1 MLCSEIDILVES
13 LERVRNELNALQ
25 KDYGENERLFKEKD
39 HDMDNLRI

>member
-25 KDYGENERLFKEKD
+25 KDYGENERLFKEKI
-39 HDMDNLRI
+39 MIWII